1 MDSAKKQRLE
11 AKGWRVGTVA
21 EFLELTPEESLLV
34 EIKVALSQSLKE
46 QRRAMMMTQAELA
59 DRIGSSQPRIAKAE
73 GADESVSLE
82 LLLRAMLALGVTP
95 QEIGRIIAQVS
106 APS

>member
-1 MDSAKKQRLE
+1 
-11 AKGWRVGTVA
+11 VGTVA
-21 EFLELTPEESLLV
+21 EFLELTPEDSLLV

-46 QRRAMMMTQAELA
+46 QRRAMMMTQVELA

-82 LLLRAMLALGVTP
+82 LLLRAMLGLGVTP
-95 QEIGRIIAQVS
+95 QEIGHIIAQVGD
-106 APS
+106 PS